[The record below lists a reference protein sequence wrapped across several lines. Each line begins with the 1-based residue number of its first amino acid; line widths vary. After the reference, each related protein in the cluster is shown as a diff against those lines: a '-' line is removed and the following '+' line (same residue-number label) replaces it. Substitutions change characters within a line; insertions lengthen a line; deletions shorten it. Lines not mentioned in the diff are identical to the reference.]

1 MGSICV
7 STQEVLI
14 RCSVKQAHWCCRHLY
29 WSTFISHIADAC
41 ETCFLCEMK
50 QKIFSQ
56 LLYLWLVVNK
66 TKSVTFPTTTTSSF
80 MAYDI
85 PLFSF
90 ALSLSLFYAVFSF
103 YSSYPLLLGVINS
116 LVSVLSF
123 FSDFLPLCSLLIT
136 FLPPVHLLLH
146 LPPFSAPTILS
157 SFHPILNPY
166 PFSFL
171 SLHFLPLLSF
181 CSFHSFIMYLHFL
194 LHFLAVKSYSP

>member
-1 MGSICV
+1 
-7 STQEVLI
+7 
-14 RCSVKQAHWCCRHLY
+14 
-29 WSTFISHIADAC
+29 
-41 ETCFLCEMK
+41 MK

-90 ALSLSLFYAVFSF
+90 SLSVFILCCLFFLLFLSSAPWGDKFTCISSF
-103 YSSYPLLLGVINS
+103 L
-116 LVSVLSF
+116 

-166 PFSFL
+166 PFSIL